1 MAKQA
6 IVIGAGPGGLSAAIH
21 LRLSG
26 FEVSIFEQ
34 NVRPGGKMNQFAA
47 GGYRFDT
54 GPSLLTLPSVI
65 DALFTRAGLE
75 RNDFLEFELVE
86 PICRYF
92 WDDGQRLDA
101 GKDVEAMKAELARI
115 SPADAENYADFLRY
129 AGRIYDMT
137 ADIFLHTPIH
147 EVRKLLTRENIPA
160 FLRLLKIDPLRT
172 MHQGIGR
179 FFKHPHIVQLFD
191 RYATYNGSD
200 PFKAPAT
207 LNVIPYVEHGLGG
220 YYIKGGMY
228 RLVEAL
234 SELALSLGVKL
245 HLSAPAEK
253 IFHQDRKLRGVVVNG
268 DFIPADYLV
277 CNADVVT
284 AHNQLIDGFPE
295 MRKKLNRLE
304 PSISGLV
311 FLWGVKKRHEQLTHH
326 NILFSRDY
334 RREFTQIFD
343 RREAPDDPTVYIAI
357 TSKSNPEHAPAGGE
371 NWFVLLNMPYLK
383 DGQDWDEITSQ
394 MRERVLAKLKQVG
407 IDIRDQIE
415 IEQTYTPADFYN
427 HYGSNRG
434 SIYGISS
441 NRRSTAFRRPAN
453 RSRLIKGLYF
463 AGGAS
468 HPGGGIPLVLL
479 SGKMAAELIAEDA
492 GVVITKQQTRH
503 RVTEIT
509 EN

>member
-6 IVIGAGPGGLSAAIH
+6 IVLGAGLGGLSAAIH

-26 FEVSIFEQ
+26 LEVTVFEQ
-34 NVRPGGKMNQFAA
+34 NARPGGKMNQFTA

-54 GPSLLTLPSVI
+54 GPSLLTMPFVI
-65 DALFTRAGLE
+65 DALFAKAGLE
-75 RNDFLEFELVE
+75 RKDFLEFEPVE

-92 WDDGQRLDA
+92 WDDGQCLDA
-101 GKDVEAMKAELARI
+101 GKDIEAMKAELARI
-115 SPADAENYADFLRY
+115 SSADAANYEDFLRY
-129 AGRIYDMT
+129 AGRIYNMT

-172 MHQGIGR
+172 MHQSIGR
-179 FFKHPHIVQLFD
+179 FFSHPRIVQLFD

-228 RLVEAL
+228 RLVETL
-234 SELALSLGVKL
+234 SELALNLGVKL
-245 HLSAPAEK
+245 HLSAPVEK
-253 IFHQDRKLRGVVVNG
+253 IFHQDRQLRGVVVNG
-268 DFIPADYLV
+268 DFQPADYLV

-284 AHNQLIDGFPE
+284 AHNRLIDGFPN
-295 MRKKLNRLE
+295 MQRKLNRLE

-311 FLWGVKKRHEQLTHH
+311 FLWGVKRRHAQLAHH

-334 RREFTQIFD
+334 RREFQQIFD
-343 RREAPDDPTVYIAI
+343 HQEAPDDPTVYIAI
-357 TSKSNPEHAPAGGE
+357 TAKSDSAHAPAGGE

-383 DGQDWDEITSQ
+383 EDQDWAALTAQ
-394 MRERVLAKLKQVG
+394 MRERVLGKLQQIG

-415 IEQTYTPADFYN
+415 IEHTYTPADFY
-427 HYGSNRG
+427 HRYGSNRG

-463 AGGAS
+463 AGGSS

-492 GVVITKQQTRH
+492 GVASPKQQIGH
-503 RVTEIT
+503 RATEIT